1 MVKALDK
8 PTLWNMKPNRMN
20 WRWDCLNGVVACVLL
35 AKTVAILG
43 WQCSQVLC
51 ATVFFKKNTHS
62 WKDINVQTLQRCA
75 LKEGFVKKLEATY
88 VACSKILELHL
99 RCFKQWWV
107 YVDVRWG
114 LQRVCCVRFIFP
126 STVKTS
132 RIKATANSKLT
143 WGPGNNK
150 IFDAHSMHDQS
161 ENVSIDICWI
171 ARWALVLVMP
181 DRKRQWGVVKRRIRN
196 LFVILSASADCK
208 VMDGHNYKL
217 QEMWNNY

>member
-1 MVKALDK
+1 MYIEGRLCKEIRSYLC
-8 PTLWNMKPNRMN
+8 
-20 WRWDCLNGVVACVLL
+20 CL
-35 AKTVAILG
+35 
-43 WQCSQVLC
+43 
-51 ATVFFKKNTHS
+51 
-62 WKDINVQTLQRCA
+62 LQ
-75 LKEGFVKKLEATY
+75 
-88 VACSKILELHL
+88 ILELHL

-114 LQRVCCVRFIFP
+114 LQSVCCVVRFIFP

-143 WGPGNNK
+143 WGPGKNK

-217 QEMWNNY
+217 QEMGNNY